1 MSNEHWT
8 TQGVFFCLELFTE
21 GVPIQKKVGE
31 YRYKLTCGP
40 DHLLV
45 KIMTT
50 YLLLYDIEF

>member
-1 MSNEHWT
+1 MSI
-8 TQGVFFCLELFTE
+8 GLLRAFFFCLELFTE

-50 YLLLYDIEF
+50 YLLLYDIEY